1 MYAHHHGVLQSA
13 ITTKIYKHYL
23 RAPQGRILDFEMHW
37 FLCVWPQPLSGPP
50 CPAYNSSKRKRSFR
64 IFPFTP
70 FMFRTLEM
78 NKTNPVYLYITVPPQ
93 RWKNKKEAYSLSRNY
108 MRAGGWE
115 PPSGRIRCSSKNVI
129 GQVSGA
135 WGGLQCHCPSQE
147 TPVISPSANCMKP
160 WGSNNSLNKRE
171 QLWTLT
177 FLIVY
182 ESK

>member
-78 NKTNPVYLYITVPPQ
+78 NKTNLYICI
-93 RWKNKKEAYSLSRNY
+93 SLSL
-108 MRAGGWE
+108 
-115 PPSGRIRCSSKNVI
+115 PKDGRIRRKHTLYQGIICEQGVGNRPQEGYVAQAKMLLAKFLVL
-129 GQVSGA
+129 
-135 WGGLQCHCPSQE
+135 GGVCNATAHLRKLQ
-147 TPVISPSANCMKP
+147 
-160 WGSNNSLNKRE
+160 
-171 QLWTLT
+171 
-177 FLIVY
+177 
-182 ESK
+182 